1 MNSAISIT
9 MKRIF
14 LSILSCVLVAGFVSC
29 NKEMEG
35 RPSQLLGEKSAN
47 VYFQVGLETKAGS
60 EPSDASLGL
69 VQVVLFDAGSGTFEA
84 SGSMN
89 FNGSSTGSVELTGVR
104 LDRPYVC
111 RVVANV
117 LNGSGSDVMFTSAS
131 SVSEID
137 DYVVSLPA
145 YVQDRIPMWG
155 TTENATVTF
164 TSTNK
169 TANVKLIRAASRI
182 KVAKVTADFPDH
194 IKSKSAAVTAIYVY
208 KAPGKYTL
216 GLAAPATNTYYH
228 QTAYSASDASA
239 LGSFAPYVGEL
250 MTSGNSI
257 SNNGSY
263 DSARWFVVCPHASFA
278 PSVPTD
284 ATFLTIEVTIDG
296 TPYYYGVP
304 LTDIASNPDGLRPN
318 YQYILSNVKLTDYG
332 NVVPPGII
340 DKDAISVNISV
351 EEWHDGFNKEVTF

>member
-1 MNSAISIT
+1 
-9 MKRIF
+9 MKRVF
-14 LSILSCVLVAGFVSC
+14 LSLLSCALVAGFVSC

-35 RPSQLLGEKSAN
+35 CPSQLLGEKSAN

-60 EPSDASLGL
+60 EPSDGNLGL
-69 VQVVLFDAGSGTFEA
+69 VQVILFDASSGTFEA
-84 SGSMN
+84 SGSLN
-89 FNGSSTGSVELTGVR
+89 FNDSSTGAVELTGVR

-117 LNGSGSDVMFTSAS
+117 LDGSGNDVLFTSAS
-131 SVSEID
+131 SASEID

-145 YVQDRIPMWG
+145 FAQNRIPMWG
-155 TTENATVTF
+155 TTESATVTF

-169 TANVKLIRAASRI
+169 TANVKLTRAASRI

-194 IKSKSAAVTAIYVY
+194 IKSKTAAVTAMYVY

-216 GLAAPATNTYYH
+216 GLSAPASNTYYH
-228 QTAYSASDASA
+228 QTAYSVSDVSA
-239 LGSFAPYVGEL
+239 LGTFAPYVGEL
-250 MTSGNSI
+250 ISSGNVI
-257 SNNGSY
+257 TNNGSY
-263 DSARWFVVCPHASFA
+263 DSSRWFVVCPHASFS
-278 PSVPTD
+278 PSVATD

-296 TPYYYGVP
+296 TPYYYGVS
-304 LTDIASNPDGLRPN
+304 LTDVASNPDGLKPN